1 MNVNL
6 NLNRRV
12 TMSDLQIGLF
22 EVVSVED
29 KYKEWI
35 VQDLKKRKPLNY
47 GALLAVVEKYQDKV
61 NFSVYEYLRTM
72 ILSNKEILRTMK
84 PGTLIMIYHKS
95 DQSPN
100 TLIRDSTE
108 DYPSYMYNAIDDYY
122 KKDLGGCYIVL
133 HGDDPG
139 YASKIRTIFEKMN
152 RKSPV

>member
-100 TLIRDSTE
+100 T
-108 DYPSYMYNAIDDYY
+108 IDDYY